1 MLSLPS
7 FRRRSR
13 IAAVMLLAAL
23 GTGCLR
29 PLAVQHEFFSP
40 TNGTAD
46 RISMQTQHAIDHHR
60 ALQGARHA
68 CRSTGA
74 VTASQGVTNV
84 PDGPSSGFAATADEA
99 LAELCASQ
107 RRPAPAAYGATSNA
121 YRRWVE
127 DQVRDL
133 PEAAETAAAA
143 AGGS

>member
-40 TNGTAD
+40 TNATAD
-46 RISMQTQHAIDHHR
+46 RIGMQTQHAISHHR

-84 PDGPSSGFAATADEA
+84 PDGPESVFAAAGDEA
-99 LAELCASQ
+99 LAGLCASQ
-107 RRPAPAAYGATSNA
+107 QKPPTTAYGGTSNA

-127 DQVRDL
+127 DQVREL